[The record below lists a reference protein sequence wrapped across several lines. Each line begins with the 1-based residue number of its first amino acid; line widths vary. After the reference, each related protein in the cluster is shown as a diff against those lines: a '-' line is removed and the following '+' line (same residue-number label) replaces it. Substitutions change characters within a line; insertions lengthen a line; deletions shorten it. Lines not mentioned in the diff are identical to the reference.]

1 VRVAIAPSVYVQ
13 NNPLGVAMVTF
24 ATPADAD
31 DAVKMLDYRWLR
43 HRQLRA
49 HQYDGET
56 KYLVNET
63 EEMRQ
68 QRIDQW
74 HAYLEKSEDQVD
86 EKVNKD
92 DDDQEESGS

>member
-1 VRVAIAPSVYVQ
+1 
-13 NNPLGVAMVTF
+13 
-24 ATPADAD
+24 
-31 DAVKMLDYRWLR
+31 
-43 HRQLRA
+43 
-49 HQYDGET
+49 
-56 KYLVNET
+56 
-63 EEMRQ
+63 MRQ